1 MLSVFYFAAI
11 LHAVPFYIFCDI
23 ELTKMNNW
31 LFLLP
36 VIGAMIGWMISWIA
50 VKSLYQPR
58 LPRKILGITFHGFIY
73 RKQAQLA
80 AKAGQLGSGL
90 FAGLDIEHQVN
101 DPDNLAG
108 VMPMI
113 DKHVDDFLK
122 NKLTKEM
129 PVLSMFIGDKTI
141 ATLKKTFMQEIEIL
155 LPQVISGFA
164 GNLKMKLN
172 PAQIIQQKI
181 AEIPAGKLEQI
192 FTRQLSAE
200 LRYIRLLGMLIGFII
215 GVVQLAI
222 TFLLS

>member
-1 MLSVFYFAAI
+1 MS
-11 LHAVPFYIFCDI
+11 
-23 ELTKMNNW
+23 NW

-36 VIGAMIGWMISWIA
+36 VIGALIGWLISLIA
-50 VKSLYQPR
+50 VKMLYQPR

-80 AKAGQLGSGL
+80 AKAGDLGSGL
-90 FAGLDIEHQVN
+90 FEGIDIEQQVN
-101 DPDNLAG
+101 NPANLTG

-164 GNLKMKLN
+164 GNLKAKLN

-181 AEIPAGKLEQI
+181 AEIPPGKLEQI

-200 LRYIRLLGMLIGFII
+200 MRFIPLLGMLIGFII
-215 GVVQLAI
+215 GVIQLAI

>member
-1 MLSVFYFAAI
+1 MS
-11 LHAVPFYIFCDI
+11 
-23 ELTKMNNW
+23 NW

-36 VIGAMIGWMISWIA
+36 VIGALIGWLISLIA
-50 VKSLYQPR
+50 VKMLYQPR

-80 AKAGQLGSGL
+80 AKAGDLGSGL
-90 FAGLDIEHQVN
+90 FEGIDIEQQVN
-101 DPDNLAG
+101 NPANLTG

-164 GNLKMKLN
+164 GNLKAKLN

-181 AEIPAGKLEQI
+181 AEIPPGKLEQI

-200 LRYIRLLGMLIGFII
+200 MRFIPLLGMLIGFII
-215 GVVQLAI
+215 GVVQLVI